1 MYRFMSKEEI
11 EIEQISDLKML
22 HLYQLGGSDALAVC
36 YGNDKQ
42 INLCA
47 MDTNY
52 TLLMERAL
60 TLYSQCEDK
69 DSIIIDENTKYELL
83 QRLQG
88 MKNHQKLCHGDYHPS
103 NVIVKDDGTIYVI
116 DWAHVTQGNASADA
130 ARTYLLYCLEG
141 KEEIAEKYLD
151 LFCSKSGISKKNV
164 QMWMPIVAAS
174 QSVKGNENERQFL
187 LSWVTVCDYQ

>member
-69 DSIIIDENTKYELL
+69 DSIIIDENTKSLFNKAVDESDHYTCFFN
-83 QRLQG
+83 R
-88 MKNHQKLCHGDYHPS
+88 
-103 NVIVKDDGTIYVI
+103 I
-116 DWAHVTQGNASADA
+116 
-130 ARTYLLYCLEG
+130 G
-141 KEEIAEKYLD
+141 KKYLD
-151 LFCSKSGISKKNV
+151 TEGLLAPKFASEGVLRETLIPMLKYYMQQMYHMFDVPITFEKEPCGWRRNCVLRCEGRKMSLSCLYEWISPV
-164 QMWMPIVAAS
+164 TIPV
-174 QSVKGNENERQFL
+174 RQLWGTF
-187 LSWVTVCDYQ
+187 